1 MFARRT
7 EFLKASEVRELLKLS
22 DLDEIISFGGGLP
35 AEESFP
41 VGEMREI
48 CNEILAENGVKSMQY
63 AISEG
68 HTGLRNVIVK
78 LMEEKGVHTS
88 LDDILVTSG
97 SQQGLD
103 LTAKVFLDEGDT
115 VLCES
120 PTYLSAI
127 NAFKP
132 FYPRFAEVDMDEEGL
147 VPEDLVRKIESNSNI
162 KFLYT
167 VPDYQNP
174 TGRRLSLGRRKE
186 IVEIANKYKLF
197 IIEDNPYS
205 DLCFDGRKL
214 PPLKSFDTL
223 GRVVYLSTF
232 SKTVCPG
239 YRIGWVCASQEII
252 NKYVLFK
259 QGTDIHTNFFAQMQ
273 IARYYEKYDIKEHLK
288 SNIEIY
294 KSRRDAMVDTIRET
308 FPKEVEYTRPEGGM
322 FLWVTLPEGINTKEL
337 LVKSLKRGVAFVQG
351 SVFFPNGGHENT
363 MRLNFSGIR
372 EDRIKEG
379 ISILGEILKEEIETS
394 SGKAGLKRQ

>member
-22 DLDEIISFGGGLP
+22 DSDEIISFGGGLP

-48 CNEILAENGVKSMQY
+48 CNQILEESGVKSMQY

-68 HTGLRNVIVK
+68 HAGLRNIIVK
-78 LMEEKGVHTS
+78 LMEEKGIHTS
-88 LDDILVTSG
+88 PDDILITSG

-115 VLCES
+115 ILCES

-132 FYPRFAEVDMDEEGL
+132 FYPRFAEIDMDEEGL
-147 VPEDLVRKIESNSNI
+147 VPEDLIRKIESNSRI

-174 TGRRLSLGRRKE
+174 TGRRLSLERRKE
-186 IVEIANKYKLF
+186 IAEIANKYKLI
-197 IIEDNPYS
+197 IIEDSPYS
-205 DLCFDGRKL
+205 ELCFDNRKL
-214 PPLKSFDTL
+214 PPLKSFDTQ
-223 GRVVYLSTF
+223 GRVIYVSTF

-239 YRIGWVCASQEII
+239 YRIGWVCAPQEII

-294 KSRRDAMVDTIRET
+294 KSRRDTMLDTIERT

-322 FLWVTLPEGINTKEL
+322 FLWVTLPESINTKEL

-351 SVFFPNGGHENT
+351 SAFFPNGGHENT
-363 MRLNFSGIR
+363 MRLNFSGVR
-372 EDRIKEG
+372 EDKIRKG
-379 ISILGEILKEEIETS
+379 ISILGEILKEEID
-394 SGKAGLKRQ
+394 K

>member
-22 DLDEIISFGGGLP
+22 DVDEIISFGGGLP

-41 VGEMREI
+41 VEEMRQI
-48 CNEILAENGVKSMQY
+48 CSEILEENGVKSMQY

-68 HTGLRNVIVK
+68 HVGLRNIIVK
-78 LMEEKGVHTS
+78 LMAEKGILTNT
-88 LDDILVTSG
+88 DDILITSG

-115 VLCES
+115 ILCES

-132 FYPRFAEVDMDEEGL
+132 FYPRFVEVDMDEDGL
-147 VPEDLVRKIESNSNI
+147 VPEDLIKKLETSSNV

-174 TGRRLSLGRRKE
+174 TGRRMSLERRKA
-186 IVEIANKYKLF
+186 IVEIANSHNL
-197 IIEDNPYS
+197 IVIEDNPYS
-205 DLCFDGRKL
+205 ELCFDGRKL
-214 PPLKSFDTL
+214 PPLKSFDTE
-223 GRVVYLSTF
+223 GRVIYLSTF

-239 YRIGWVCASQEII
+239 YRIGWVCASQEIL

-273 IARYYEKYDIKEHLK
+273 IARYYEKYDIKEHIK
-288 SNIEIY
+288 SNVEIY
-294 KSRRDAMVDTIRET
+294 KSRRDAMVSAIEKS
-308 FPKEVEYTRPEGGM
+308 FPEEVEFTRPQGGM
-322 FLWVTLPEGINTKEL
+322 FLWVTLPEYLNTKEL
-337 LVKSLKRGVAFVQG
+337 LLKSLKRGVAFVQG
-351 SVFFPNGGHENT
+351 SAFFPNGGHENT
-363 MRLNFSGIR
+363 MRLNFSGLR
-372 EDRIKEG
+372 EDKIVKG
-379 ISILGEILKEEIETS
+379 ISILGDLLKEEIS
-394 SGKAGLKRQ
+394 AAKLN

>member
-1 MFARRT
+1 MFAKRT

-22 DLDEIISFGGGLP
+22 DVNDIISFGGGLP

-41 VGEMREI
+41 VEEMREI
-48 CNEILAENGVKSMQY
+48 CSEILEENGVKSMQY

-68 HTGLRNVIVK
+68 HVGLRKIIVK
-78 LMEEKGVHTS
+78 LMAEKGIHANI
-88 LDDILVTSG
+88 DDILITSG

-115 VLCES
+115 ILCES

-132 FYPRFAEVDMDEEGL
+132 FYPKFTEVDMDEDGL
-147 VPEDLVRKIESNSNI
+147 IPADLIRKLENSSNV

-174 TGRRLSLGRRKE
+174 TGRRMSLERRKS
-186 IVEIANKYKLF
+186 IVEIANRYNII

-205 DLCFDGRKL
+205 ELCFDGRKL
-214 PPLKSFDTL
+214 PPLKSFDTQ

-239 YRIGWVCASQEII
+239 YRIGWACGTQDII

-273 IARYYEKYDIKEHLK
+273 IAGYYEKYDIKEHIR
-288 SNIEIY
+288 SNVEIY
-294 KSRRDAMVDTIRET
+294 KSRRDAMVAAIEKS
-308 FPKEVEYTRPEGGM
+308 FPEEVEYTRPEGGM
-322 FLWVTLPEGINTKEL
+322 FLWVTLPECLNTKEL
-337 LVKSLKRGVAFVQG
+337 LLKSLKRGVAFVQG
-351 SVFFPNGGHENT
+351 SAFFPNGGHENT
-363 MRLNFSGIR
+363 LRLNFSGLNEEKIA
-372 EDRIKEG
+372 KG
-379 ISILGEILKEEIETS
+379 INILGNLLKEELYAERL
-394 SGKAGLKRQ
+394 AGC

>member
-7 EFLKASEVRELLKLS
+7 EFLKASEVRELLKLT
-22 DLDEIISFGGGLP
+22 DKNEIISFGGGLP

-41 VGEMREI
+41 VEEMREI
-48 CNEILAENGVKSMQY
+48 CNEILEGDGVKSMQY

-68 HTGLRNVIVK
+68 HIGLRKIIAA
-78 LMEEKGVHTS
+78 LMEKKGVNVS
-88 LDDILVTSG
+88 VDDILITTG

-115 VLCES
+115 VFCES

-132 FYPRFAEVDMDEEGL
+132 FYPKFEEVEMDEDGL
-147 VPEDLVRKIESNSNI
+147 IPEDLVAKLNSQSKV

-174 TGRRLSLGRRKE
+174 TGRRMSLERRKA
-186 IVEIANKYKLF
+186 IVDIANKYNL
-197 IIEDNPYS
+197 IIVEDSPYS
-205 DLCFDGRKL
+205 ELCFDNKNL
-214 PPLKSFDTL
+214 PPIKSFDTE
-223 GRVVYLSTF
+223 GRVIYLSTF

-239 YRIGWVCASQEII
+239 YRIGWACASQEII

-259 QGTDIHTNFFAQMQ
+259 QGTDLHTNFFAQMQ
-273 IARYYEKYDIKEHLK
+273 IARYYEKYDIEEHIK
-288 SNIEIY
+288 SNVEIY
-294 KSRRDAMVDTIRET
+294 KSRRDAMLDTIERT
-308 FPKEVEYTRPEGGM
+308 FPEVVEYTRPEGGM
-322 FLWVTLPEGINTKEL
+322 FLWVTLPENINTKEL

-351 SVFFPNGGHENT
+351 SAFYPNGGHENT
-363 MRLNFSGIR
+363 MRLNFSGLK
-372 EDRIKEG
+372 EDKIIKG
-379 ISILGEILKEEIETS
+379 ISILGELLKEEVIT
-394 SGKAGLKRQ
+394 KL

>member
-22 DLDEIISFGGGLP
+22 DVDEIISFGGGLP

-41 VGEMREI
+41 VEEMRQI
-48 CNEILAENGVKSMQY
+48 CSEILEENGVKSMQY

-68 HTGLRNVIVK
+68 HVGLRNIIVK
-78 LMEEKGVHTS
+78 LMAEKGILTNT
-88 LDDILVTSG
+88 DDILITSG

-115 VLCES
+115 ILCES

-132 FYPRFAEVDMDEEGL
+132 FYPGFVEVDMDEGGL
-147 VPEDLVRKIESNSNI
+147 VPEDLIKKLETSSNV

-174 TGRRLSLGRRKE
+174 TGRRMSLERRKA
-186 IVEIANKYKLF
+186 IVEIANSHNL
-197 IIEDNPYS
+197 IVIEDNPYS
-205 DLCFDGRKL
+205 ELCFDGRKL
-214 PPLKSFDTL
+214 PPLKSFDTE
-223 GRVVYLSTF
+223 GRVIYLSTF

-239 YRIGWVCASQEII
+239 YRIGWVCASQEIL

-273 IARYYEKYDIKEHLK
+273 IARYYEKYDIKEHIK
-288 SNIEIY
+288 SNVEIY
-294 KSRRDAMVDTIRET
+294 KSRRDAMVSAIEKS
-308 FPKEVEYTRPEGGM
+308 FPEEVEFTRPQGGM
-322 FLWVTLPEGINTKEL
+322 FLWVTLPEYLNTKEL
-337 LVKSLKRGVAFVQG
+337 LLKSLKRGVAFVQG
-351 SVFFPNGGHENT
+351 SAFFPDGGHENT
-363 MRLNFSGIR
+363 MRLNFSGLR
-372 EDRIKEG
+372 EDKIVKG
-379 ISILGEILKEEIETS
+379 ISILGDLLKEEIS
-394 SGKAGLKRQ
+394 AAKLK

>member
-147 VPEDLVRKIESNSNI
+147 VPEDLVRKIESNSKI

-351 SVFFPNGGHENT
+351 SAFFPNGGHENT

>member
-7 EFLKASEVRELLKLS
+7 ELLKASEVRELLKLTDS
-22 DLDEIISFGGGLP
+22 DEIISFGGGLP

-41 VGEMREI
+41 VEEMREI
-48 CNEILAENGVKSMQY
+48 CNEILAESGVKSMQY

-68 HTGLRNVIVK
+68 HPGLRNIIVR
-78 LMEEKGVHTS
+78 LMEEKGVHTNI
-88 LDDILVTSG
+88 DDILVTSG

-132 FYPRFAEVDMDEEGL
+132 FYPKFVEVDMDEDGL
-147 VPEDLVRKIESNSNI
+147 VPEDLIKKIESNNRI

-174 TGRRLSLGRRKE
+174 TGRRMSLERRKAVIE
-186 IVEIANKYKLF
+186 LANKYNLI

-205 DLCFDGRKL
+205 ELCFDNRKL
-214 PPLKSFDTL
+214 PPLKSFDTD
-223 GRVVYLSTF
+223 GRVIYLSTF

-239 YRIGWVCASQEII
+239 YRIGWACARHEII

-294 KSRRDAMVDTIRET
+294 RGRRDAMLATIKKT
-308 FPKEVEYTRPEGGM
+308 FPAEVEYTRPEGGM
-322 FLWVTLPEGINTKEL
+322 FLWVTLPEYINTKEL
-337 LVKSLKRGVAFVQG
+337 LTKALKKGVAFVQG
-351 SVFFPNGGHENT
+351 SAFFPNGGHENT

-372 EDRIKEG
+372 EDKIIKG
-379 ISILGEILKEEIETS
+379 ISILGELLKEEIVP
-394 SGKAGLKRQ
+394 AGL

>member
-7 EFLKASEVRELLKLS
+7 EFLKASEVRELLKLT
-22 DLDEIISFGGGLP
+22 DKNEIISFGGGLP

-41 VGEMREI
+41 VEEMREI
-48 CNEILAENGVKSMQY
+48 CNEILEDDGVKSMQY

-68 HTGLRNVIVK
+68 HTGLRKIIAEQ
-78 LMEEKGVHTS
+78 MEKKGVKVS
-88 LDDILVTSG
+88 IDDILITTG

-103 LTAKVFLDEGDT
+103 LTAKVFIDEGDT
-115 VLCES
+115 ILCES

-132 FYPRFAEVDMDEEGL
+132 FYPRFSEVEMDEDGL
-147 VPEDLVRKIESNSNI
+147 IPEDLVAKLNSHSKV

-174 TGRRLSLGRRKE
+174 TGRRMSLERRKT
-186 IVEIANKYKLF
+186 IVEIANKYNLI

-205 DLCFDGRKL
+205 ELCFDNKKL
-214 PPLKSFDTL
+214 PPVKSFDTE
-223 GRVVYLSTF
+223 GRVIYLSTF

-239 YRIGWVCASQEII
+239 YRIGWACAAQNII

-273 IARYYEKYDIKEHLK
+273 IARYYEKYNIEEHIK
-288 SNIEIY
+288 NNVEIY
-294 KSRRDAMVDTIRET
+294 KSRRDAMVDTIKRT

-322 FLWVTLPEGINTKEL
+322 FLWVTLPDKINTKKL
-337 LVKSLKRGVAFVQG
+337 LVKSLNRGVAFVQG
-351 SVFFPNGGHENT
+351 SAFYPNGGHKNT
-363 MRLNFSGIR
+363 MRLNFSGLK
-372 EDRIKEG
+372 EDKIIKG
-379 ISILGEILKEEIETS
+379 ISILGELLKEEVMT
-394 SGKAGLKRQ
+394 KL

>member
-88 LDDILVTSG
+88 LDDVLVTSG

-115 VLCES
+115 ILCES

-186 IVEIANKYKLF
+186 VVEIANKYKLI

-214 PPLKSFDTL
+214 PPIKSFDTL
-223 GRVVYLSTF
+223 GRVIYLSTF

-351 SVFFPNGGHENT
+351 SAFFPNGGHENT

-372 EDRIKEG
+372 EDKIKKG

-394 SGKAGLKRQ
+394 SGKAGVR

>member
-22 DLDEIISFGGGLP
+22 DVDEIISFGGGLP

-41 VGEMREI
+41 VEEMRQI
-48 CNEILAENGVKSMQY
+48 CSEILEENGVKSMQY

-68 HTGLRNVIVK
+68 HVGLRNIIVK
-78 LMEEKGVHTS
+78 LMAEKGILTNT
-88 LDDILVTSG
+88 DDILITSG

-115 VLCES
+115 ILCES

-132 FYPRFAEVDMDEEGL
+132 FYPRFVEVDMDEDGL
-147 VPEDLVRKIESNSNI
+147 VPEDLIKKLETSSNV

-174 TGRRLSLGRRKE
+174 TGRRMSLERRKA
-186 IVEIANKYKLF
+186 IVEIANSHNL
-197 IIEDNPYS
+197 IVIEDNPYS
-205 DLCFDGRKL
+205 ELCFDGRKL
-214 PPLKSFDTL
+214 PPLKSFDTE
-223 GRVVYLSTF
+223 GRVIYLSTF

-239 YRIGWVCASQEII
+239 YRIGWVCASQEIL

-273 IARYYEKYDIKEHLK
+273 IARYYEKYDIKEHIK
-288 SNIEIY
+288 SNVEIY
-294 KSRRDAMVDTIRET
+294 KSRRDAMVSAIEKS
-308 FPKEVEYTRPEGGM
+308 FPEEVEFTRPQGGM
-322 FLWVTLPEGINTKEL
+322 FLWVTLPEYLNTKEL
-337 LVKSLKRGVAFVQG
+337 LLKSLKRGVAFVQG
-351 SVFFPNGGHENT
+351 SAFFPNGGHENT
-363 MRLNFSGIR
+363 MRLNFSGLR
-372 EDRIKEG
+372 EDKIVKG
-379 ISILGEILKEEIETS
+379 ISILGDLLKEEIS
-394 SGKAGLKRQ
+394 AAKLK

>member
-22 DLDEIISFGGGLP
+22 DSDEIISFGGGLP

-41 VGEMREI
+41 VVEMREI
-48 CNEILAENGVKSMQY
+48 CNQILEESGVKSMQY

-68 HTGLRNVIVK
+68 HAGLRNIIVK
-78 LMEEKGVHTS
+78 LMEEKGIHTS
-88 LDDILVTSG
+88 PDDILITSG

-115 VLCES
+115 ILCES

-132 FYPRFAEVDMDEEGL
+132 FYPRFAEIDMDEEGL
-147 VPEDLVRKIESNSNI
+147 VPEDLIRKIESNSRI

-174 TGRRLSLGRRKE
+174 TGRRLSLERRKE
-186 IVEIANKYKLF
+186 IAEIANKYKLI
-197 IIEDNPYS
+197 IIEDSPYS
-205 DLCFDGRKL
+205 ELCFDNRKL
-214 PPLKSFDTL
+214 PPLKSFDTQ
-223 GRVVYLSTF
+223 GRVIYVSTF

-239 YRIGWVCASQEII
+239 YRIGWVCAPQEII

-294 KSRRDAMVDTIRET
+294 KSRRDTMLDTIERT

-322 FLWVTLPEGINTKEL
+322 FLWVTLPESINTREL

-351 SVFFPNGGHENT
+351 SAFFPNGGHENT

-372 EDRIKEG
+372 EDKIRKG
-379 ISILGEILKEEIETS
+379 ISILGEILKEEID
-394 SGKAGLKRQ
+394 K

>member
-7 EFLKASEVRELLKLS
+7 EFVKASEVRELLKLS
-22 DLDEIISFGGGLP
+22 DSDEIISFGGGLP

-48 CNEILAENGVKSMQY
+48 CNEICNEILEESGVKSMQY

-68 HTGLRNVIVK
+68 HAGLRNIIVK
-78 LMEEKGVHTS
+78 LMEEKGIHTNP
-88 LDDILVTSG
+88 DDILITSG

-115 VLCES
+115 ILCES

-132 FYPRFAEVDMDEEGL
+132 FYPRFDEIDMDEEGL
-147 VPEDLVRKIESNSNI
+147 VPEDLIRKIESKDRI

-174 TGRRLSLGRRKE
+174 TGRRLSLERRKE
-186 IVEIANKYKLF
+186 IIEIANKYKLI

-205 DLCFDGRKL
+205 ELCFDNRKL
-214 PPLKSFDTL
+214 PPLKSFDTQ
-223 GRVVYLSTF
+223 GRVIYLSTF

-239 YRIGWVCASQEII
+239 YRIGWACAPQEII

-294 KSRRDAMVDTIRET
+294 KSRRDTMLDTIEKT
-308 FPKEVEYTRPEGGM
+308 FPGEVEYTRPEGGM
-322 FLWVTLPEGINTKEL
+322 FLWVTLPESINTKEL

-351 SVFFPNGGHENT
+351 SAFFPNGGHENT

-372 EDRIKEG
+372 EDKIRKG
-379 ISILGEILKEEIETS
+379 ISILGEILKEEID
-394 SGKAGLKRQ
+394 K